1 VVKQPA
7 NEIEVT
13 RSGPVLNICP
23 NRPASRNA
31 LTWAMYEVMSEALAD
46 AETDAAMRVI
56 QFSGAGDGFGAGN
69 DLGAFLA
76 APPSNLD
83 SPAFR
88 FLRTIS
94 TVSKVLVAA
103 VHGAAV
109 GVGTTL
115 PLHCDLAVAAR
126 SARLSLPFVNLGLVP
141 EAASTLL
148 LPRAVGHLP
157 AAELLLLG
165 KPIDAETALRWGL
178 VNRVVDDDGL
188 MAIVEE
194 LISDIV
200 TLPPAAVRRSKALL
214 KDDQAGVAQRIEQE
228 GTISSTAYADR
239 SSRKRGPRSWI
250 SARPTFRGAALG
262 AVSMRYRLA
271 SSDPPYR
278 GYRGNGDKN
287 KLRAKTWVKQ
297 GEDAA

>member
-13 RSGPVLNICP
+13 RSGPVLNICL
-23 NRPASRNA
+23 NRAASRNA

-46 AETDAAMRVI
+46 AETDAAIRVI
-56 QFSGAGDGFGAGN
+56 QFSSAGDGFCAGN

-76 APPSNLD
+76 DPPSNLD
-83 SPAFR
+83 SAAFR
-88 FLRTIS
+88 FQRTIP

-115 PLHCDLAVAAR
+115 LLHCDLAVAAR

-157 AAELLLLG
+157 AVELLLLG

-178 VNRVVDDDGL
+178 VNRVVDDDAL
-188 MAIVEE
+188 MPI
-194 LISDIV
+194 
-200 TLPPAAVRRSKALL
+200 
-214 KDDQAGVAQRIEQE
+214 
-228 GTISSTAYADR
+228 ADR
-239 SSRKRGPRSWI
+239 AGGRHLHRVPPRSGVPG
-250 SARPTFRGAALG
+250 SGNRVPGQARG
-262 AVSMRYRLA
+262 
-271 SSDPPYR
+271 
-278 GYRGNGDKN
+278 
-287 KLRAKTWVKQ
+287 
-297 GEDAA
+297 

>member
-1 VVKQPA
+1 VVSQRA

-13 RSGPVLNICP
+13 RSGPVLHIRL
-23 NRPASRNA
+23 NRPARRNA
-31 LTWAMYEVMSEALAD
+31 LTWAMYDVMSEALAD
-46 AETDAAMRVI
+46 AETDAAIRVI
-56 QFSGAGDGFGAGN
+56 QFSGVGDGFCAGN

-76 APPSNLD
+76 DPPSSVD

-94 TVSKVLVAA
+94 TASKVLVAA

-115 PLHCDLAVAAR
+115 LLHCDLVVAAR
-126 SARLSLPFVNLGLVP
+126 STRLSLPFVNLGLVP

-148 LPRAVGHLP
+148 LPRAVGHLR

-178 VNRVVDDDGL
+178 VNRVVDDNAL
-188 MAIVEE
+188 MANVEE
-194 LISDIV
+194 LTSDIV

-214 KDDQAGVAQRIEQE
+214 KDDQAGIAQRIEQE
-228 GTISSTAYADR
+228 GTIFLDCI
-239 SSRKRGPRSWI
+239 RGPEFQE
-250 SARPTFRGAALG
+250 AGTAFLDKRPADFSRFH
-262 AVSMRYRLA
+262 
-271 SSDPPYR
+271 
-278 GYRGNGDKN
+278 
-287 KLRAKTWVKQ
+287 
-297 GEDAA
+297 

>member
-13 RSGPVLNICP
+13 RSGPVLNICL
-23 NRPASRNA
+23 NRAASRNA

-46 AETDAAMRVI
+46 AETDAAIRVI

-76 APPSNLD
+76 DPPSNLD

-115 PLHCDLAVAAR
+115 LHCDLAVAAR

-148 LPRAVGHLP
+148 LPRAVGDGRGDS
-157 AAELLLLG
+157 AAMG
-165 KPIDAETALRWGL
+165 PGQ
-178 VNRVVDDDGL
+178 
-188 MAIVEE
+188 
-194 LISDIV
+194 S
-200 TLPPAAVRRSKALL
+200 RR
-214 KDDQAGVAQRIEQE
+214 
-228 GTISSTAYADR
+228 
-239 SSRKRGPRSWI
+239 
-250 SARPTFRGAALG
+250 
-262 AVSMRYRLA
+262 
-271 SSDPPYR
+271 
-278 GYRGNGDKN
+278 
-287 KLRAKTWVKQ
+287 
-297 GEDAA
+297 